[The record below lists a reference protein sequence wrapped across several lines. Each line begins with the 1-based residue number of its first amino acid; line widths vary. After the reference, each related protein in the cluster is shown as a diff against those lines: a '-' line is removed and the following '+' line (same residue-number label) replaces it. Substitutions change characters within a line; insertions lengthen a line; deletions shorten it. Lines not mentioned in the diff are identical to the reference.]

1 MRENIINE
9 ISPSKYLSIT
19 SESDKSKTT
28 VFVPKENLLFRKS
41 YLDQIPFL
49 KSIGFDFIRI

>member
-1 MRENIINE
+1 MPG
-9 ISPSKYLSIT
+9 SALVFA
-19 SESDKSKTT
+19 DKSKTT

-49 KSIGFDFIRI
+49 QRLNIKYELI